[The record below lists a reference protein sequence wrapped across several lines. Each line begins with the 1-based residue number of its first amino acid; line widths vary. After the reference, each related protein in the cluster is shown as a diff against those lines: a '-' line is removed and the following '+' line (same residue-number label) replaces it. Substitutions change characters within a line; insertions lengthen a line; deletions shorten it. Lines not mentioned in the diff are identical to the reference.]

1 MAIKKNDPTK
11 GDYVVVEKGDT
22 LSEIARDFAGGAS
35 KYKTLAAINDI
46 SNPNLI
52 FVGQKIYL
60 TKAGTTK
67 SDSGT
72 NAPTIKQFGLLST
85 PSSNSDELFA
95 TWNWSKSNTESYKV
109 LWTYYTSK
117 GVELQGT
124 NTTIT
129 IDPDAPSMAR
139 QSIYTVP
146 AGATK
151 VRFKVKPIAKT
162 KDDEKKTAYWT
173 ADWSNVEKATW
184 TDDTPLATPGT
195 PSVLVED
202 YTLTAYLNGI
212 NIDGANS
219 IVFQVV
225 KDNSKTYAT
234 SNPIT
239 IKTGSAS
246 YSCAVDPDGKYK
258 VRCYAY
264 NTSKKTKSDWS
275 GYSGEENTIPA
286 APDEIVE
293 VRATSKTSIYVEWTP
308 VSTAK
313 TYDVEYTN
321 KREYF
326 DNSGSTTTKSG
337 IEANHV
343 EFFDIESGLEYFF
356 RVRAVNDKGSSEWTE
371 PKSAIIGRAPAA
383 PTTWSSST
391 NAIVGEA
398 VKLYWVHN
406 SLDGSSQTYAELE
419 LTIDGKTEPAI
430 TIKNTTDEDEKDKTS
445 VYEIDTS
452 TYEEGTSIK
461 WRVRTAG
468 IDLDGTDGGYG
479 EWSAIRVIDVYARPT
494 LRLEMTNKNDEAI
507 GDHYSSPLT
516 EFPVKIKA
524 LAGPSTQNPIGY
536 SLTVTSN
543 QVYETV
549 DAIGNSKTVNSGEAV
564 YSTYI
569 DTTDVL
575 NIQFDP
581 SNIDLVNGMS
591 YTVSCVVS
599 MNSGLTAEDSL
610 IFTVAWN
617 EITYEP
623 NAEIGVDYDN
633 LTATIR
639 PYCTDH
645 AVVYRKVTLLG
656 RQYIKSSESVEYVYG
671 EIVSGRRTTTGE
683 LVYSGTTI
691 DGESIYYCEE
701 VVTSELTDV
710 YLSVYRREYDGK
722 FTELATGL
730 DAAVNTAVT
739 DPHPSLDYA
748 RYRIVA
754 TSKTTG
760 TVSHFDLPGH
770 YIGCTSIVLQ
780 WNEDWTNFDATDED
794 LPAQPTW
801 SGSLLKLDYNVDV
814 NESPSLDVSFIEYI
828 GREHPVSYYGTQLGE
843 SATWS
848 AVIPKSDKET
858 IYALRRLAKWT
869 GNVYVREPSGV
880 GYWAN
885 IGVSFNQKHGSVTVP
900 VSLSIRRVEGGV

>member
-11 GDYVVVEKGDT
+11 GDYVVVERGDT
-22 LSEIARDFAGGAS
+22 LSEIAQDFAGGAS

-46 SNPNLI
+46 PNPNLI
-52 FVGQKIYL
+52 YVGQKIYL

-67 SDSGT
+67 NESGT

-95 TWNWSKSNTESYKV
+95 TWAWSKSNTESYKV
-109 LWTYYTSK
+109 LWTYFTSK

-129 IDPDAPSMAR
+129 IDPDVPAMSR
-139 QSIYTVP
+139 QSIYAVP

-151 VRFKVKPIAKT
+151 VNFKVKPIAKT

-173 ADWSNVEKATW
+173 ADWSATKTY
-184 TDDTPLATPGT
+184 TDSTPLTTPNT
-195 PSVLVED
+195 PSVMVED
-202 YTLTAYLNGI
+202 YTLTAYLSGI
-212 NIDGANS
+212 EIDGADS
-219 IVFQVV
+219 IVFQIV

-234 SNPIT
+234 SNPIK
-239 IKTGSAS
+239 IKTGTAS
-246 YSCAVDPDGKYK
+246 YSCSVDPDGKYK

-275 GYSGEENTIPA
+275 GYSGDESTIPA
-286 APDEIVE
+286 APEEITS
-293 VRATSKTSIYVEWTP
+293 VRATSRTSIYVEWTP
-308 VSTAK
+308 VSTAE
-313 TYDVEYTN
+313 TYEVEYTN
-321 KREYF
+321 KKEYF
-326 DNSGSTTTKSG
+326 DNVGSTTTKSG
-337 IEANHV
+337 IETNHV
-343 EFFDIESGLEYFF
+343 EFFEIESGLEYFF
-356 RVRAVNDKGSSEWTE
+356 RVRAVNSKGESEWTE

-383 PTTWSSST
+383 PTTWSSTTS
-391 NAIVGEA
+391 AIVGEL

-419 LTIDGKTEPAI
+419 LTIDGETIPSI

-452 TYEEGTSIK
+452 DYEEGTSIK

-479 EWSAIRVIDVYARPT
+479 EWSAVRIVDVYAPPS
-494 LRLEMTNKNDEAI
+494 LQLELTNKSGDAI
-507 GDHYSSPLT
+507 GDHHGAPLT

-524 LAGPSTQNPIGY
+524 LAGPPTQNPIGY
-536 SLTVTSN
+536 SLTITSN
-543 QVYETV
+543 QIYETV
-549 DAIGNSKTVNSGEAV
+549 DSIGNPKTINAGEAV
-564 YSTYI
+564 YSAYI

-575 NIQFDP
+575 NVQLDP
-581 SNIDLVNGMS
+581 SNIDLANGIS
-591 YTVSCVVS
+591 YTITCVVS
-599 MNSGLTAEDSL
+599 MNSGLTAEDNL
-610 IFTVAWN
+610 IFSVAWDD
-617 EITYEP
+617 ITYEP
-623 NAEIGVDYDN
+623 NAEIGVDIDN

-645 AVVYRKVTLLG
+645 AVIYYKVDSSGNNYVKT
-656 RQYIKSSESVEYVYG
+656 SESVDYVYG
-671 EIVSGRRTTTGE
+671 EIIPGTRTTTGE
-683 LVYSGTTI
+683 LVYSGVTV
-691 DGESIYYCEE
+691 DGDEIYYCEE
-701 VVTSELTDV
+701 TITSELTDV

-730 DAAVNTAVT
+730 DAAANTAVT
-739 DPHPSLDYA
+739 DPHPALDYA

-760 TVSHFDLPGH
+760 TVSHYDLPGH

-780 WNEDWTNFDATDED
+780 WNEDWANFDVTDED
-794 LPAQPTW
+794 LLVQPTW
-801 SGSLLKLDYNVDV
+801 SGSLLKLNYNVDV
-814 NESPSLDVSFIEYI
+814 NESPSLDVSFVEYI

-858 IYALRRLAKWT
+858 IYALRRLSKWT

-885 IGVSFNQKHGSVTVP
+885 IAVSFNQKHGSVTVP